1 MSRMSSG
8 DDRNRMVACRACG
21 NRVPR
26 AARRCPACGVGEP
39 GRDAPE
45 APVRRAPPR
54 RAGWRRRRVL
64 VAALAVVVVL
74 AAAVVAAVVVWGP
87 PEAPP
92 LERRPEAP
100 ARRPDGPRDPAPPA
114 AEAPPPSRSRG
125 RTDWIF
131 FFKPGDRLV
140 RMGDETPVGY
150 VVRTESAHVFPDG
163 DRGPA
168 YVLWTPAGDERPVD
182 ADELER
188 TAKLQ

>member
-1 MSRMSSG
+1 MTRISPG

-26 AARRCPACGVGEP
+26 AARRCPACGAREP

-45 APVRRAPPR
+45 APVRREPPR
-54 RAGWRRRRVL
+54 RAGRRRRRVL
-64 VAALAVVVVL
+64 LAVLAVVVVL
-74 AAAVVAAVVVWGP
+74 AGAVVAAVVVWRP

-100 ARRPDGPRDPAPPA
+100 ARRPDVSREPAPTA
-114 AEAPPPSRSRG
+114 AESPPPSRSRG
-125 RTDWIF
+125 RADWIF

-150 VVRTESAHVFPDG
+150 VVRTENAHVFPDG
-163 DRGPA
+163 QTGPA
-168 YVLWTPAGDERPVD
+168 YVLSTPAGDEQPID